1 MPEHNT
7 LDGADQ
13 HSAKSTNFTG
23 DPTAYTPTESGILVV
38 RTDVTPNV
46 LYRTTGT
53 TLGAVT
59 RVGAAEGTA
68 ATVDVDGVT
77 TTTLPAGQDATV
89 VVNNT
94 GTINAATFDFDFS
107 IPAGAS
113 STTTTTVAFTQPA
126 EAASVSASVAS
137 TSGFAANQIVF
148 IDAGAGSY
156 YQIESITDATT
167 LSVTNLAGYGN
178 VAAGQTIASGSNV
191 VPGGRQG
198 PAGTNGTNG
207 TDGADGATGP
217 QGPAGADGTNGTN
230 GTNGVDG
237 ADGVSGFGLR
247 FTYSTSTTSGPASGE
262 LRFNNAAPG
271 SATAIYVSETDRNS
285 NGLASTLNAISDG
298 STIQVL
304 DENDATASYYFSL
317 ASQVDNGTD
326 RTLTVTSLGGS
337 GTLTG
342 DLSLAFAPKGDVG
355 STGAVSSASA
365 LTLDEQASSPSTGVD
380 EIALYNLLGLP
391 KIRLES
397 DGAILSP
404 ATLEVA
410 QAFTAAQR
418 STPSAI
424 AISSGAIT
432 IDASE
437 RNIYTLSLTE
447 NVTSISISNLS
458 AGSTFDVHVTQD
470 ATGGRTVAGWPAAV
484 VWPGGTAPTISS
496 AANAADLISFQ
507 SPDGTSVKAV
517 FSQDFS

>member
-1 MPEHNT
+1 MAEHNT
-7 LDGADQ
+7 LDGVNQ

-23 DPTAYTPTESGILVV
+23 DPTAYTPTESGILVT

-53 TLGAVT
+53 SLGAVT
-59 RVGAAEGTA
+59 RVGAVEGTA

-113 STTTTTVAFTQPA
+113 STTTTTAAFTQPA
-126 EAASVSASVAS
+126 EAASVSVSVAS

-148 IDAGAGSY
+148 IDASTGSY
-156 YQIESITDATT
+156 YQIASITDATT
-167 LSVTNLAGYGN
+167 LSLTNLAGYGN
-178 VAAGQTIASGSNV
+178 VAAGQAIASGSNV
-191 VPGGRQG
+191 VPGGQQG
-198 PAGTNGTNG
+198 PAGADG

-217 QGPAGADGTNGTN
+217 QGPAGADGVDGTNGTN
-230 GTNGVDG
+230 GTDGVDG

-247 FTYSTSTTSGPASGE
+247 FTYSTNTASGAASGE

-271 SATAIYVSETDRNS
+271 SATEIYVSETDRNG
-285 NGLASTLNAISDG
+285 NGLASMLDTISNG

-304 DENDATASYYFSL
+304 DENDATASYYFNL
-317 ASQVDNGTD
+317 ASQVDNGAD

-337 GTLTG
+337 GTLAG
-342 DLSLAFAPKGDVG
+342 DVSLAFAPKGDTGPTG
-355 STGAVSSASA
+355 SANSATA

-380 EIALYNLLGLP
+380 EIALYNLLGLL

-404 ATLEVA
+404 ATLEVS

-418 STPSAI
+418 STPSAVT
-424 AISSGAIT
+424 ISSGAIT
-432 IDASE
+432 IDASA
-437 RNIYTLSLTE
+437 RNIYTLSLIE
-447 NVTSISISNLS
+447 NITSITISNLS
-458 AGSTFDVHVTQD
+458 TGSTFDLHVTQD
-470 ATGGRTVAGWPAAV
+470 ATGGRTVSGWPASV
-484 VWPGGTAPTISS
+484 VWPGGTAPTITS
-496 AANAADLISFQ
+496 AANATDLISFQ

-517 FSQDFS
+517 YSQDFS